1 MKYKYDGLWSPA
13 EFEVY
18 RWLIAQ
24 QISSLMA
31 AMNR

>member
-13 EFEVY
+13 EFDVH

-24 QISSLMA
+24 QSSSFMA

>member
-13 EFEVY
+13 ELDVY